1 MLHYPSFSPQKRE
14 KEKIRNQKIRKK
26 KRGLQTSWSM
36 AGVEAQQVYDALTA
50 HTIIDAA
57 GTMSLLVLLVAKT
70 WYLQNQKRK
79 K

>member
-1 MLHYPSFSPQKRE
+1 
-14 KEKIRNQKIRKK
+14 
-26 KRGLQTSWSM
+26 M